1 MSYIGMKELE
11 QVPVTPSKEMKGPL
25 SYDNCKKCASQCEH
39 AGKDRTFCYRDL
51 SCKITKKIDLVNV
64 VRCKDCKYRGDY
76 PCPMYYD
83 ELVEW
88 DDDGYRECEWVD
100 HDNTV
105 DNGFCHM
112 GERRDSDE

>member
-1 MSYIGMKELE
+1 MGMDKFARGGLLIPSTTGFGPDVEETILPPVNIKGMLE
-11 QVPVTPSKEMKGPL
+11 DVVQ
-25 SYDNCKKCASQCEH
+25 
-39 AGKDRTFCYRDL
+39 
-51 SCKITKKIDLVNV
+51 V

-88 DDDGYRECEWVD
+88 DDDGYRECEWVE

-105 DNGFCHM
+105 GNGFCHM